1 MRREKT
7 VVDVNVTDA
16 EKDAVLARM
25 VRQQEALQSQISEQQ
40 KKQED
45 MVGIGW
51 KFRYLAAI
59 CTMIYKPILNH
70 LFFDVMFFI
79 NDSHC
84 RSNRQTHIR
93 QILA

>member
-40 KKQED
+40 KKQEE

-51 KFRYLAAI
+51 KFR
-59 CTMIYKPILNH
+59 
-70 LFFDVMFFI
+70 
-79 NDSHC
+79 
-84 RSNRQTHIR
+84 
-93 QILA
+93 